1 MKNMKVNGK
10 DDIPYIMENKKC
22 LKPPT
27 RYKIREPNSCTC
39 KYKIFENVN
48 YLHCDMILMK
58 PMVRTPSDPSA
69 SRSMNE
75 SVVADISCISL

>member
-1 MKNMKVNGK
+1 MGRMTSHIYYGK
-10 DDIPYIMENKKC
+10 QKMFETTNQI
-22 LKPPT
+22 
-27 RYKIREPNSCTC
+27 YKIREPNSCTC

-75 SVVADISCISL
+75 SVFADISCISL